1 MHWLEIQIVSGLH
14 RKKSLKRYL
23 AQYGHVKIMPDC
35 LVAAEEV
42 PGCLVAAEEVPGCL
56 VAAEE
61 VPGCLCYSFQHFI
74 SERAAT
80 GKMTHEYTINQ
91 RSGIIGLKIEHMLL
105 PKRYSLLNKSKLL
118 RNKMIF

>member
-23 AQYGHVKIMPDC
+23 AQYGHVKIMPD
-35 LVAAEEV
+35 
-42 PGCLVAAEEVPGCL
+42 CLVAAEEVPGCL